1 MSEVRKVGI
10 GTRIVSV
17 LVRDPLIYVY
27 TVVLGTLSLLSSF
40 FDRTGKIQHGFA
52 RLWSWLILKT
62 SQCPLTIDGF
72 DKLDKSRPYIYA
84 ANHSSALDIPAL
96 YAALPFQ
103 FRIMAKREL
112 FRYPFLGWHL
122 KRSGQIAIDRENAR
136 ASMRSL
142 ATAATMLRGGMPL
155 VVFPEGGR
163 STDGV
168 ILPFMGGTFYVAIK
182 AGTPIVPVA
191 LVGMLHALPMNHYII
206 KPTPFRVVFGE
217 PISTEGY
224 TPRDMEKLS
233 ATVRK
238 ALEDLYYSSAEIA
251 DPRMSEETKIVTE
264 PQTAE

>member
-1 MSEVRKVGI
+1 MSEVRQVGVW
-10 GTRIVSV
+10 TRIVSV
-17 LVRDPLIYVY
+17 VIRDPLIYVY

-40 FDRTGKIQHGFA
+40 FDRSGRIQHGFA
-52 RLWSWLILKT
+52 RLWSRLILVT
-62 SQCPLTIDGF
+62 SQTPLTVEGLGKIDTSKPF
-72 DKLDKSRPYIYA
+72 IYA

-122 KRSGQIAIDRENAR
+122 KRSGQIAIERENAR

-142 ATAATMLRGGMPL
+142 ATAASILKSGMPL

-168 ILPFMGGTFYVAIK
+168 ILPFLGGTFYVAIR
-182 AGTPIVPVA
+182 AGIPIIPVA
-191 LVGMLHALPMNHYII
+191 VTGTLQALPMNHYII
-206 KPTPFRVVFGE
+206 KPYPFRVIFGE

-233 ATVRK
+233 AKVRT
-238 ALEDLYYSSAEIA
+238 ALEDLYYANADIA
-251 DPRMSEETKIVTE
+251 DPRTQQERVAEES
-264 PQTAE
+264 QAAE